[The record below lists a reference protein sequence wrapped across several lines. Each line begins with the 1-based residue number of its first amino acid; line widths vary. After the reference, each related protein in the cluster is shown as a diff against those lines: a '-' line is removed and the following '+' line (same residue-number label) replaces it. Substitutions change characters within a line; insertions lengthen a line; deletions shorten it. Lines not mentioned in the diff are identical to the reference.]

1 MVNDLFTHKFKSEIQ
16 EIHGVHR
23 ITIETP
29 FPVGP
34 VSVYLYKIDDSYVMY
49 DAGLDM
55 GNWKKVFLSA
65 LNEIKISLK
74 DIDYCFVSHE
84 HTDHIGLIRSLKKE
98 NPNIKIMMSEITYK
112 TLAWESNP
120 ENQEKLE
127 ELAWD
132 NANLMIKYGM
142 KEEKARK
149 LVEWSKL
156 WAKIRKD
163 QKPDRLLH
171 DGDEI
176 EFPSNKLKII
186 WTPGHSLGHICM
198 FDVGNKFLF
207 SGDHILSRITPH
219 IGNFIVNPEID
230 EKHNFDDI
238 LKHYLQSLDR
248 IDSLHPKIIFPG
260 HQEVIYDP
268 SVRINEIKLHHV
280 NRLREMMK
288 VIKNRPL
295 TPMRISK
302 LHFGRG
308 LDQLNSMLALSEV
321 LGHLIYLENLNKVRR
336 VEKNNKILFVS

>member
-1 MVNDLFTHKFKSEIQ
+1 
-16 EIHGVHR
+16 
-23 ITIETP
+23 
-29 FPVGP
+29 
-34 VSVYLYKIDDSYVMY
+34 MY

-55 GNWKKVFLSA
+55 GNWKKVFFSA
-65 LNEIKISLK
+65 LEEIQISLK
-74 DIDYCFVSHE
+74 DIKYCFVSHE
-84 HTDHIGLIRSLKKE
+84 HTDHIGLVRSLKKE
-98 NPNIKIMMSEITYK
+98 NPNIQIMMSEITYK
-112 TLAWESNP
+112 TLEWESNP
-120 ENQEKLE
+120 ENQERLE
-127 ELAWD
+127 DLAWD
-132 NANLMIKYGM
+132 NAKLMIKYGM
-142 KEEKARK
+142 NEERAKK

-163 QKPDRLLH
+163 EKPDRLLH

-176 EFPSNKLKII
+176 EFPSNKLEMI
-186 WTPGHSLGHICM
+186 WTPGHSIGHMCV
-198 FDVGNKFLF
+198 FDQKNRYLF

-219 IGNFIVNPEID
+219 IGNFIVNPEITD
-230 EKHNFDDI
+230 KQNFDNI
-238 LKHYLQSLDR
+238 LKYYLESLDR
-248 IDSLHPKIIFPG
+248 IDNLHPKIIFPG

-268 SVRINEIKLHHV
+268 SDRINEIKLHHV
-280 NRLREMMK
+280 NRLREIMN

>member
-1 MVNDLFTHKFKSEIQ
+1 MFTHKFKSEIQ

-132 NANLMIKYGM
+132 NAKLMIKYGM
-142 KEEKARK
+142 KEERARE

-156 WAKIRKD
+156 WAKIRKG

-176 EFPSNKLKII
+176 EFPTNKLKMI

>member
-1 MVNDLFTHKFKSEIQ
+1 MVKDLFAHKFKSEIQ

-34 VSVYLYKIDDSYVMY
+34 VSVYLYKIDDSYVLY

-55 GNWKKVFLSA
+55 GNWKKQFFSA
-65 LNEIKISLK
+65 LKEIQISLK

-84 HTDHIGLIRSLKKE
+84 HTDHIGLLRSLKKE

-142 KEEKARK
+142 KEERAKS

-156 WAKIRKD
+156 WAKLRKE
-163 QKPDRLLH
+163 QIPDRLLH

-176 EFPSNKLKII
+176 AFPTNKLEMI
-186 WTPGHSLGHICM
+186 WTPGHSLGHMCV
-198 FDVGNKFLF
+198 FDQKNRYLF

-219 IGNFIVNPEID
+219 IGNFVVNPEID

-238 LKHYLQSLDR
+238 LKHYLESLDR
-248 IDSLHPKIIFPG
+248 IDNLHPKIIFPG

-280 NRLREMMK
+280 NRLRQMMK

-308 LDQLNSMLALSEV
+308 LDELNSMLALSEV
-321 LGHLIYLENLNKVRR
+321 LGHLIYLENLDKVRR

>member
-1 MVNDLFTHKFKSEIQ
+1 LVNDLFTHKFKSEIQ

-55 GNWKKVFLSA
+55 GNWKKVFLAA

-132 NANLMIKYGM
+132 NAKLMIKYGM
-142 KEEKARK
+142 KEERARE

-156 WAKIRKD
+156 WAKIRKG

-176 EFPSNKLKII
+176 EFPTNKLKMI

>member
-65 LNEIKISLK
+65 LNEIQIPLK
-74 DIDYCFVSHE
+74 DIDFCFVSHE
-84 HTDHIGLIRSLKKE
+84 HTDHIGLVRTLKKE
-98 NPNIKIMMSEITYK
+98 NPDIKIMMSEITYK

-120 ENQEKLE
+120 ENREKLE

-132 NANLMIKYGM
+132 NAKLMIKYGM
-142 KEEKARK
+142 KEERARE

-163 QKPDRLLH
+163 EMPDRLLH

-176 EFPSNKLKII
+176 SFPSNKLKMI
-186 WTPGHSLGHICM
+186 WTPGHALGHMCIW
-198 FDVGNKFLF
+198 DEKNRYLF

-219 IGNFIVNPEID
+219 IGNFVVNPEID

-248 IDSLHPKIIFPG
+248 IDNLHPKIIFPG

-268 SVRINEIKLHHV
+268 SDRINEIKLHHV
-280 NRLREMMK
+280 NRLREIMK

-295 TPMRISK
+295 TPMRISN

-336 VEKNNKILFVS
+336 IEKNNKISFVS

>member
-1 MVNDLFTHKFKSEIQ
+1 LVNDLFTHKFKSEIQ

-132 NANLMIKYGM
+132 NAKLMIKYGM
-142 KEEKARK
+142 KEERARE

-156 WAKIRKD
+156 WAKIRKG

-176 EFPSNKLKII
+176 EFPTNKLKMI